1 MNKDKELKN
10 CPNCGRDM
18 ILKKGRYGAFWGC
31 SNYSKCKGSIDT
43 GKKKIRLEELELIS
57 VDYNC
62 LIEIGRI
69 DEIVEEVMENNKKV
83 KEII

>member
-1 MNKDKELKN
+1 MEHF
-10 CPNCGRDM
+10 GR
-18 ILKKGRYGAFWGC
+18 C